1 VPVKWHLPNRV
12 VAAGTRCFEWQ
23 VPSWSRCAERL
34 ACCKRDCGSMFDKA
48 FLSRPVLEAVQQ
60 IKPLAATA
68 GLTLAQFALAWT
80 LREPDAASAIIG
92 ATRVEQIEENAIAAG
107 KAVDPA
113 LFSEAERL
121 IERALRPHNES
132 PPVAR

>member
-1 VPVKWHLPNRV
+1 M
-12 VAAGTRCFEWQ
+12 
-23 VPSWSRCAERL
+23 AE
-34 ACCKRDCGSMFDKA
+34 
-48 FLSRPVLEAVQQ
+48 
-60 IKPLAATA
+60 TA

-80 LREPDAASAIIG
+80 LRESDVASAIIG
-92 ATRVEQIEENAIAAG
+92 ATRVEQIEEKAIAAG

-121 IERALRPHNES
+121 IERALHLHNES